1 MKISKALLG
10 AILVGVA
17 VQVTASSCTKATK
30 IKPQAEAQQPTD
42 GSTSTNH
49 PPNNEPCPAC
59 GMG

>member
-17 VQVTASSCTKATK
+17 VQTTASSCNKK
-30 IKPQAEAQQPTD
+30 DKDLIKPQSEVQANEQPAPQNSD
-42 GSTSTNH
+42 
-49 PPNNEPCPAC
+49 PACCPAC